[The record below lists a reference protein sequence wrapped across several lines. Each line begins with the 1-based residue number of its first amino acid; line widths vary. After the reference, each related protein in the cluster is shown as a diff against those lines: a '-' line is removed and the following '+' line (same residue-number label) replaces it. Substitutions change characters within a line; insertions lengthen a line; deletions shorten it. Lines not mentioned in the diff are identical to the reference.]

1 MRSFAF
7 SATAI
12 VLAAS
17 TVLAQAST
25 INFTLDSGSDK
36 ITFSLAEPAVS
47 PFPNDFNVRFFPSIW
62 LNGMAT
68 RNGAIYFLPPDRCN
82 PCNPTFPTFHV
93 QFVYQNDLYAYD
105 ENGSQVFSGST
116 RAPIFAEGT
125 QVFPLGYHS
134 IFSAAGQPLHSE
146 TLSGDT
152 LTIAHV
158 TTSPVPE
165 PSTVYLLSTGI
176 IGVMGAC
183 RRRLH

>member
-1 MRSFAF
+1 
-7 SATAI
+7 
-12 VLAAS
+12 
-17 TVLAQAST
+17 
-25 INFTLDSGSDK
+25 
-36 ITFSLAEPAVS
+36 VS
-47 PFPNDFNVRFFPSIW
+47 PFPNDVNVRFFPSIW
-62 LNGMAT
+62 FNGMAT
-68 RNGAIYFLPPDRCN
+68 RTGAVFLPPDGFNSVN
-82 PCNPTFPTFHV
+82 PISLV
-93 QFVYQNDLYAYD
+93 QFDYQNDLYNYR

-125 QVFPLGYHS
+125 EVFPLGYQA
-134 IFSAAGQPLHSE
+134 IFSAAGQPFHSE

-165 PSTVYLLSTGI
+165 PSTVYLLSTEI